1 MIWLA
6 WDLFGSLT
14 QPLGATGSEGDEDD
28 NSHGMMRTITAMV
41 MRTEKGVLWKVAS
54 QGDLMI
60 NP

>member
-1 MIWLA
+1 MI
-6 WDLFGSLT
+6 T
-14 QPLGATGSEGDEDD
+14 EGDEDD

-54 QGDLMI
+54 QGDPMI

>member
-28 NSHGMMRTITAMV
+28 NSHGDEDGKRGSMESGLT
-41 MRTEKGVLWKVAS
+41 G
-54 QGDLMI
+54 
-60 NP
+60 

>member
-28 NSHGMMRTITAMV
+28 NSHADD
-41 MRTEKGVLWKVAS
+41 EDDNS
-54 QGDLMI
+54 HGDEDGKWGSMESGLTG
-60 NP
+60 

>member
-14 QPLGATGSEGDEDD
+14 QPLEATGSEGDEDD
-28 NSHGMMRTITAMV
+28 NSHGMMRT
-41 MRTEKGVLWKVAS
+41 EKGVLWKVAS
-54 QGDLMI
+54 QGDPMI